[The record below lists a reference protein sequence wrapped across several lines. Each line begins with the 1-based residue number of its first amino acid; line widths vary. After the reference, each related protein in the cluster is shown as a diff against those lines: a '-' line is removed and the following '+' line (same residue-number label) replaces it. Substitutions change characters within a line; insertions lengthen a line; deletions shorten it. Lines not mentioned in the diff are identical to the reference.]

1 MTTEGWGSDDHF
13 RIALPVPVLQHRD
26 VIRVWLRVYF
36 FADLETVST
45 GQRMASMNDLHL
57 LIEQMAFEITQRA
70 ERLDDSRLSMFLDWF
85 DAHAGRQENGEEHLQ
100 IRIQEFLRSIPV
112 QALLREYALMRS
124 EIDWWHKFVSVI
136 QEE

>member
-13 RIALPVPVLQHRD
+13 RIALPVSVLQHRD

-45 GQRMASMNDLHL
+45 GQRMAIMNDLHL

-85 DAHAGRQENGEEHLQ
+85 AAHSGRQENSQEPFRV
-100 IRIQEFLRSIPV
+100 RIQEFLRSIPV

-124 EIDWWHKFVSVI
+124 EIDWWHKFVPVI